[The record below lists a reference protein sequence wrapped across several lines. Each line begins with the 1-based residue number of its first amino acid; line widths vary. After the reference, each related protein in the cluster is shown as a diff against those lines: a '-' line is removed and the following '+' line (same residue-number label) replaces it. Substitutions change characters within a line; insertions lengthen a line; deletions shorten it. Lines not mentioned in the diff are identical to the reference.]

1 MIFDL
6 SLYIPVRLLSFSVI
20 YILFFVP
27 DSMQRFSRS
36 GMFGGFAHVDVF
48 RQQFEKFVSFFFFVD
63 SSCLSCL
70 FWSSYGFLSVCSTS
84 PPSVPYRLL

>member
-48 RQQFEKFVSFFFFVD
+48 RQQFEKFVRFFLFCGQFLFELFVLVFLRFFV
-63 SSCLSCL
+63 SL
-70 FWSSYGFLSVCSTS
+70 FHFASICTV
-84 PPSVPYRLL
+84 

>member
-6 SLYIPVRLLSFSVI
+6 SLYIPVRLLSSSVI

-36 GMFGGFAHVDVF
+36 GIFGGFSHVDVF
-48 RQQFEKFVSFFFFVD
+48 RQQFEKFVRFFLFCGKFLFELFVQVF
-63 SSCLSCL
+63 LR
-70 FWSSYGFLSVCSTS
+70 FLSVCSTL